1 MEHDHV
7 QGMDGESAAALL
19 EGVITVMEPGELG
32 NKGSAVDAGLVAA
45 MLGAMD
51 SSQVQD
57 VITPEI
63 TADLAGKME
72 ASDVALLDSDSAA
85 AMMDSMGAGTAVE
98 AMGQDSLATM
108 IGVMDGQAITETL
121 DSASAGAI
129 AGALS
134 QDNLQSRGA

>member
-1 MEHDHV
+1 MDPEAAASMMDTMGTESALASLGGEQLGGMLGAMDANQMSDAFTAEDLTEAAGKMEHDHV

-57 VITPEI
+57 AITPER
-63 TADLAGKME
+63 
-72 ASDVALLDSDSAA
+72 
-85 AMMDSMGAGTAVE
+85 
-98 AMGQDSLATM
+98 
-108 IGVMDGQAITETL
+108 QAWPE
-121 DSASAGAI
+121 
-129 AGALS
+129 
-134 QDNLQSRGA
+134 